1 MLRYSVIQI
10 LRSFSG
16 KELKLFDEFIQNP
29 FHNKNLKVIE
39 FFDLL
44 KSYHPDFSSEHL
56 SKESLFRSMMGNAV
70 YKESYIRNL
79 FSDLNVL
86 AEKFIKVNLTE
97 NNPAFEK
104 LFIEDLKN
112 RDLTEITEK
121 KIRAFEK
128 RISLA

>member
-10 LRSFSG
+10 LKTFSG

-39 FFDLL
+39 FFELL
-44 KSYHPDFSSEHL
+44 IKYHPDYSAEQL
-56 SKESLFRSMMGNAV
+56 SKESLFRSMMGNAG

-86 AEKFIKVNLTE
+86 AE
-97 NNPAFEK
+97 
-104 LFIEDLKN
+104 
-112 RDLTEITEK
+112 
-121 KIRAFEK
+121 
-128 RISLA
+128 

>member
-56 SKESLFRSMMGNAV
+56 SKESLFRSIMGNAV
-70 YKESYIRNL
+70 YEESYVRNL
-79 FSDLNVL
+79 FSDLPEFRRALRLQRTN
-86 AEKFIKVNLTE
+86 KKDQ
-97 NNPAFEK
+97 PA
-104 LFIEDLKN
+104 IV
-112 RDLTEITEK
+112 T
-121 KIRAFEK
+121 AG
-128 RISLA
+128 